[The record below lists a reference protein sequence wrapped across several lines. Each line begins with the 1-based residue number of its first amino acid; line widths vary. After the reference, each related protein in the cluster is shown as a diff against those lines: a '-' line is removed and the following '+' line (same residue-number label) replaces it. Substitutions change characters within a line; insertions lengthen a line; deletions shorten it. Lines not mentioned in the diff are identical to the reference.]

1 MRFEVSNAHM
11 LFSSRD
17 SPSRVVLQSSFT
29 KVKSTFMD
37 RAGTVL
43 LVTPRA
49 DEWSPVKT
57 LLAGQYGYRVLFALS
72 ATEARTALG
81 DVHVDLVVAEE
92 DEIYAD
98 GVGLL
103 SALRVS
109 HPDIIRVLALPAQY
123 APVQRAIS
131 QASVY
136 QFLRKPL
143 DPNQVGLVVKR
154 GLETRELARRHR
166 LLARE
171 FKLSSDALEID
182 RPHLP
187 IRNESLRFEKLVY
200 VSEKMT
206 ELCDLARK
214 AAKTDLPILI
224 QGETGTGKELLARA
238 IHYNSHRHT
247 SPLMVQN
254 CGGMPDELLHSE
266 LFGHKRGAFTG
277 AVSDRLGLFRAA
289 DGGTVF
295 LDEISEVSKTF
306 QVSLLR
312 FLQEG
317 EVKPLGSDA
326 TQTCNVRVLAAS
338 NRPLKDLVAAGT
350 FRQDLYFRLRGFE
363 FEVPPLRERADD
375 IPALAEFFT
384 AKHSAAIGRKVIGIS
399 AKALEKLVSYD
410 FPGNIRELENEIRR
424 MLALARDGEYL
435 TTHHMSPALLNASSR
450 PAAKPAPQ
458 FLPEGETLKD
468 RVESLERQI
477 VRDALTRYRW
487 NQSRTAEELGL
498 SRVGLANKIKRY
510 GLDEQI

>member
-1 MRFEVSNAHM
+1 
-11 LFSSRD
+11 
-17 SPSRVVLQSSFT
+17 
-29 KVKSTFMD
+29 MD
-37 RAGTVL
+37 KAGTVL

-49 DEWSPVKT
+49 DDWSPAKA
-57 LLAGQYGYRVLFALS
+57 LLATQYGYRVLQALS
-72 ATEARTALG
+72 AAEARATLG
-81 DVHVDLVVAEE
+81 DVHVDLVIA
-92 DEIYAD
+92 DEGDADAD
-98 GVGLL
+98 GVALL
-103 SALRVS
+103 SALRIS
-109 HPDIIRVLALPAQY
+109 YPDIIRVLALPAQY
-123 APVQRAIS
+123 AAVQRAIS

-143 DPNQVGLVVKR
+143 DADQVGLVVKR

-171 FKLSSDALEID
+171 FKLSFDALEFD

-200 VSEKMT
+200 VSEKMA
-206 ELCDLARK
+206 ELCDLART
-214 AAKTDLPILI
+214 AAKSDLPILI

-238 IHYNSHRHT
+238 IHYNSHRNT

-295 LDEISEVSKTF
+295 LDEISDVSKTF

-326 TQTCNVRVLAAS
+326 TQTCNVRILVAS
-338 NRPLKDLVAAGT
+338 NRPLNELVAAGA
-350 FRQDLYFRLRGFE
+350 FRRDLYFRLRGFE
-363 FEVPPLRERADD
+363 FEVPPLRERTED

-384 AKHSAAIGRKVIGIS
+384 AKHSAAIGRKVLGIS
-399 AKALEKLVSYD
+399 AKALAKLVCYD

-435 TTHHMSPALLNASSR
+435 TTHHMSPTILNASAR
-450 PAAKPAPQ
+450 PPAQTPSQ

-468 RVESLERQI
+468 RVESLERHV
-477 VRDALTRYRW
+477 VREALTRYRW
-487 NQSRTAEELGL
+487 NQSRAAEELGL
-498 SRVGLANKIKRY
+498 SRVGLANKIRRY
-510 GLDEQI
+510 GLDEQV